1 MPLTPGR
8 QVPAAAQKIDNS
20 VFLVCGR
27 VGEWWVGGRA
37 RNEGSQKLSKNLLRH
52 YAKQN
57 RHLNTIS
64 RHEIGMPMQLSEGM
78 GDFKN
83 LSFLIFAFH
92 VYLLWICL
100 FSI

>member
-1 MPLTPGR
+1 M
-8 QVPAAAQKIDNS
+8 
-20 VFLVCGR
+20 
-27 VGEWWVGGRA
+27 GGSA
-37 RNEGSQKLSKNLLRH
+37 RNEGSQKLSKNLLMLN

-78 GDFKN
+78 GGFKN